1 MKSPVADRFV
11 DVQIAIPDLDV
22 EAARGVSTGP
32 RLVMDGRSLAP
43 KVRQGNQITG
53 LAFLTLGETG
63 HHFHES
69 PPNRT

>member
-1 MKSPVADRFV
+1 MKGPVADRLV

-22 EAARGVSTGP
+22 EATSGVRARP

-43 KVRQGNQITG
+43 KIRQRNQITG
-53 LAFLTLGETG
+53 LALLTLGEAG
-63 HHFHES
+63 HHYHKN